1 VEELAQRLLALLV
14 EDAHPSQ
21 LRTLE
26 QEHVEARGGAQEAE
40 IRATVDL
47 AVQLRLRLD
56 RYKRRATELSALYD
70 TAGDLSSLRDVERV
84 LQAIVRRSRTLLG
97 TEVAYLMLL
106 DEERGD
112 AYMRVTEGTSTPG
125 FMDIRLELGVGLGGL
140 VAATARPHWTSDY
153 VGDRDYVH
161 AVDDAVLA
169 ERLTAILGVPLRVGR
184 RVLGV
189 LFAADRGPRLWA
201 QEEVS
206 LLASLGAHAAIA
218 LENASL
224 FQETREAM
232 ARLSAAK
239 QVIERHNSALE
250 RAADLHERL
259 AALILRGGDLHGI
272 AAAVSEVLGREML
285 VTDADGRVLA
295 RAGADDAALPRGVM
309 SSVHAAIASRATVT
323 TDTQNDACHVT
334 PVVMGDACLGA
345 LVLIGG
351 PPPAPPDARALERA
365 AMVTALLWV
374 TQRAQDEAENRVRG
388 ELLAQ
393 LLSGAAV
400 DSPSLARR
408 AELIG
413 VDLRVPMVVVVARTD
428 DPARL
433 GRVQMEASALVAAA
447 RGLMTVQGEAL
458 VLFLPGSDP
467 QLLADYVARQL
478 NVHAEE
484 RTTVGAAGPVP
495 NLLTLPPYVREAE
508 RCVRALAMLGRH
520 GEGASAAHLGVYA
533 LLVGEASEELTQQVV
548 ANALGE
554 LARYDVDRGTSLLET
569 VEQYYEHDG
578 NVAQAAQALF
588 VHTNTLYQRLDRVDQ
603 LLGPEW
609 RPAAGRS
616 KSAWHSRS
624 VVFVAE
630 SRSCAPGRT
639 SEDQRHMTVL
649 LAAFALVTGLSA
661 CANCG
666 FL

>member
-1 VEELAQRLLALLV
+1 MAGRNRCVEELAKRLLALLV
-14 EDAHPSQ
+14 EDAHPSR

-26 QEHVEARGGAQEAE
+26 QEHVEACGGAHDAE

-125 FMDIRLELGVGLGGL
+125 FMDIRLQLGVGLGGL

-153 VGDRDYVH
+153 VGDPGYVH

-189 LFAADRGPRLWA
+189 LFAADRGPRAWA
-201 QEEVS
+201 QEDVS
-206 LLASLGAHAAIA
+206 LLASLGAHAAVA

-232 ARLSAAK
+232 ARLTAAK
-239 QVIERHNSALE
+239 QVIEQHNSALE

-259 AALILRGGDLHGI
+259 AALVLRGGDLHGI
-272 AAAVSEVLGREML
+272 AAAVSEVLDRELL

-295 RAGADDAALPRGVM
+295 HAGAGDPTMPEGVM
-309 SSVHAAIASRATVT
+309 SSVHAAVASRATAR
-323 TDTQNDACHVT
+323 TDIEGEACHVT
-334 PVVMGDACLGA
+334 PVVMGDACLGT
-345 LVLIGG
+345 LVLLG

-365 AMVTALLWV
+365 SMVTALLWV
-374 TQRAQDEAENRVRG
+374 TQRAQDEAESRVRG

-393 LLSGAAV
+393 LLSDAAV
-400 DSPSLARR
+400 DLPSLARR
-408 AELIG
+408 AELLG
-413 VDLRVPMVVVVARTD
+413 VDLAAPMVVLVARAD

-433 GRVQMEASALVAAA
+433 GRVQIEASALAAA
-447 RGLMTVQGEAL
+447 APGLLTVQGDAL
-458 VLFLPGSDP
+458 VLLLPGSDP
-467 QLLADYVARQL
+467 QILADHVARQL
-478 NVHAEE
+478 NVDARQ

-495 NLLTLPPYVREAE
+495 DLLTLPPYVREAE
-508 RCVRALAMLGRH
+508 RCARALAMLGRL

-533 LLVGEASEELTQQVV
+533 LLVGEASEELTEQVV
-548 ANALGE
+548 AHALGD
-554 LARYDVDRGTSLLET
+554 LARYDADRGTSLLDT
-569 VEQYYEHDG
+569 VDQYYEHDG

-588 VHTNTLYQRLDRVDQ
+588 VHTNTLYQRLERVDQ
-603 LLGPEW
+603 LLSPEW
-609 RPAAGRS
+609 RSG
-616 KSAWHSRS
+616 SRS
-624 VVFVAE
+624 LE
-630 SRSCAPGRT
+630 IR
-639 SEDQRHMTVL
+639 
-649 LAAFALVTGLSA
+649 LALKIRRLR
-661 CANCG
+661 N
-666 FL
+666 